1 MKKSSSIDYLII
13 SAAYPY
19 RGGISDSTHSLVN
32 QMSNQNIS
40 CEVWTFKLL
49 YPKLFFPGK
58 TQYSQEVFKSDFKIV
73 REISTLNPI
82 NWIITAQKINKIG
95 PTKIILRYWTPLL
108 SISYFI
114 ISCLLNNKIKVIGL
128 VDNWSGH
135 EKILFEGF
143 FRKLF
148 IKSCDR
154 FISFSENV
162 AENLKNNTNKKVLPL
177 FHPINDH
184 LPNKIS
190 KDEALYNLNLPSKKY
205 ILFIGLIRKYKGV
218 ESLIKAFHYVSK
230 EHKNLRLIIAGEF
243 YDDITI
249 YKKLIKR
256 KGIEDIVIIDDNFLE
271 SSKIRDYI
279 CVSDIVVQPYKK
291 ASQSGI
297 TPVAYFYDKP
307 LVVSNIEGL
316 KEIIIEDQSGEIF
329 DETPANLAI
338 AIKSSINPESNRNY
352 SNNIAKSKVK
362 YSWSR
367 FVKKIEVF

>member
-1 MKKSSSIDYLII
+1 MKKSDSIDYLII

-32 QMSNQNIS
+32 QMSSQKIY

-49 YPKLFFPGK
+49 YPKIFFPGK
-58 TQYSQEVFKSDFKIV
+58 TQYSKEVLKSDFKIV
-73 REISTLNPI
+73 RQINILNPI
-82 NWIITAQKINKIG
+82 NWIITAKKINKIG
-95 PTKIILRYWTPLL
+95 PKKIIFRYWTPILAL
-108 SISYFI
+108 SYFV
-114 ISCLLNNKIKVIGL
+114 ISWILNNKIKVIGL
-128 VDNWSGH
+128 VDNWSSH
-135 EKILFEGF
+135 ERIFFESF
-143 FRKLF
+143 FRKFF
-148 IKSCDR
+148 IKSCDS

-162 AENLKNNTNKKVLPL
+162 GEKLKNNTRKKVLPL

-190 KDEALYNLNLPSKKY
+190 KDQALSNLNLPSKKY

-218 ESLIKAFHYVSK
+218 ETLIKAFYYVSK
-230 EHKNLRLIIAGEF
+230 ENEDLKLIIAGEF

-249 YKKLIKR
+249 YNKLIKR
-256 KGIEDIVIIDDNFLE
+256 KDIEDKVIIDDNFLE

-279 CVSDIVVQPYKK
+279 CVSDLIVQPYKK

-307 LVVSNIEGL
+307 LVVSNIKGL
-316 KEIIIEDQSGEIF
+316 KEIIINDKSGEIF
-329 DETPANLAI
+329 DETPYNLAI
-338 AIKSSINPESNRNY
+338 SIKNCINPENNRNY
-352 SNNIAKSKVK
+352 SNNISESKRK

-367 FVKKIEVF
+367 FIKKIEIL